1 MAQWNEQL
9 YEIYFNFSIIAD
21 LKRAVYY
28 QKCHDPE
35 CRAANFK
42 SSGIDRMLIRTF
54 NMLNNY
60 KYLKQL
66 VEVAI
71 KIICSVQAL
80 LFSVQ
85 VLVLFLFGS
94 TQKLT
99 NNRYSVKILTD
110 Y

>member
-1 MAQWNEQL
+1 
-9 YEIYFNFSIIAD
+9 
-21 LKRAVYY
+21 
-28 QKCHDPE
+28 
-35 CRAANFK
+35 
-42 SSGIDRMLIRTF
+42 
-54 NMLNNY
+54 MLNNY

-110 Y
+110 YWCCVLDPCLLVWIYVFRL